1 MSQVMAKFCPE
12 CGENINDEVKF
23 CPTCGANI
31 NLKLNITESNQ
42 LNKNPEQSRLKIKDT
57 LQNKIYETNYSF
69 DKKNVLDIP
78 KPREKKKTSKIF
90 LLLSISII
98 LIGIFLVSLVL
109 IDAYGNASS
118 TKSNPYQPI
127 LDPSLL
133 AFTPFESQTDKNIRI
148 ARQTVADY
156 ANSHTYFENNIY
168 GCADMASDV
177 WNILETKGVK
187 AIIRTG
193 SVKKRIT
200 TFTEVDHA
208 WVMAEVAPNK
218 WLALETTSGEAIEY
232 DLNPLYYDVG
242 WSFSNPGQL
251 KDFILLNKQYDEAH
265 AKYIAANDDYNNV
278 LRKYNSAGILDKLGL
293 KNRLDDKLVVLNE
306 RSKDLSDISNK
317 ITTMLKNL

>member
-1 MSQVMAKFCPE
+1 MILIA
-12 CGENINDEVKF
+12 
-23 CPTCGANI
+23 
-31 NLKLNITESNQ
+31 
-42 LNKNPEQSRLKIKDT
+42 
-57 LQNKIYETNYSF
+57 
-69 DKKNVLDIP
+69 
-78 KPREKKKTSKIF
+78 IF
-90 LLLSISII
+90 LI
-98 LIGIFLVSLVL
+98 SLVL

-127 LDPSLL
+127 LDPALL

-193 SVKKRIT
+193 SVKKQIT

-242 WSFSNPGQL
+242 WSFSNPSQL
-251 KDFILLNKQYDEAH
+251 KDFILLNKQYDDALSKYNVAH
-265 AKYIAANDDYNNV
+265 DDYNNA
-278 LRKYNSAGILDKLGL
+278 LKKYNSAGILDKLRL
-293 KNRLDDKLVVLNE
+293 KSQLDDKSVALTQ
-306 RSKDLSDISNK
+306 RSNDLSDISNK
-317 ITTMLKNL
+317 ITTMLKKL